1 MAKKTELDEPAIYY
15 IPNNFITKGTVLGGT
30 FKTRNVIDAAA
41 ILFLIGYP
49 IISIHMNLTVKIV
62 LLCILCLPLAILA
75 LVGVNDGPLSQ
86 FLLDFIRFK
95 KFPHE
100 YEYDMK
106 HSDRKAAAS
115 EDKEAS
121 SDFNGEDKSKK
132 KKVKKSKKQKEV
144 IQHEKEQ

>member
-1 MAKKTELDEPAIYY
+1 MAKKTELDEPAVYY
-15 IPNNFITKGTVLGGT
+15 IPNNFIAKGTVLGGA

-49 IISIHMNLTVKIV
+49 IISIHMNITVKIV
-62 LLCILCLPLAILA
+62 LLCVLCLPLTILA

-86 FLLDFIRFK
+86 FLLDYIRFK

-106 HSDRKAAAS
+106 HSDKKAQVSAS
-115 EDKEAS
+115 QEDTVNSANQDTPKNRR
-121 SDFNGEDKSKK
+121 D
-132 KKVKKSKKQKEV
+132 KKSKKQKGG
-144 IQHEKEQ
+144 I